1 MFVLGHTV
9 TGADDVPEM
18 SFDIA
23 GTTGNIY
30 KIVIGKE
37 PTCTCPDARKG
48 NQCKHICYGK
58 LNLCAI
64 TIPNTTIFF
73 FPIVSLLSFIQFLI
87 TVPVKS

>member
-9 TGADDVPEM
+9 TGAKDVPEM

-30 KIVIGKE
+30 KVVIGKE
-37 PTCTCPDARKG
+37 PTCSCPDAKKG

-58 LNLCAI
+58 LSPGTIVNPNAI
-64 TIPNTTIFF
+64 IFF
-73 FPIVSLLSFIQFLI
+73 FVI
-87 TVPVKS
+87 TIILTHPDTYGP